1 MLPRPTVE
9 LVKAEGNA
17 FDQENWLTE
26 EALAQLQA
34 QFPRNTDIRHVL
46 LKVVVL
52 NRLYSAMVRD
62 IDVEAVAKHIVQ
74 LANDKHLDQLLD
86 QGCLDAVFLICD
98 CRGLRDYTCFA
109 SKFCIWHNPDAYP
122 IYDGNVRACLGAY
135 GKQDGFTKFRQGD
148 LWYYKKLVEIVRAFR
163 NYYELSC
170 FNFKE
175 LDKFMYRSG
184 EQILKSRKG
193 QESQPPER

>member
-9 LVKAEGNA
+9 LAKAEGNA
-17 FDQENWLTE
+17 FDQEYWLTE
-26 EALAQLQA
+26 EALAQLRA
-34 QFPRNTDIRHVL
+34 QFPRNTDLRHVL

-52 NRLYSAMVRD
+52 NRLYHAMVRD

-86 QGCLDAVFLICD
+86 QSCLDAVFLICD
-98 CRGLRDYTCFA
+98 CPGLKDYTCFS

-122 IYDGNVRACLGAY
+122 IYDRNVRACLGAY
-135 GKQDGFTKFRQGD
+135 GKQDGFATFRQED
-148 LWYYKKLVEIVRAFR
+148 LFYYKKLVEIVRAFR
-163 NYYELSC
+163 NYYGLSC

-193 QESQPPER
+193 RESQPPKR